1 VDANELASRVA
12 HGMLAAEGTGPA
24 WGISIEEA
32 RAGYARLSMT
42 VRTDMLNGHGIV
54 HGGIVFALADT
65 AFAYVCNGRNEKT
78 VAAQASIVF
87 LGSANEGDTLIAEAE
102 EVAVSGRSGVT
113 RATVRTSDRR
123 PIAEF
128 TGYSRTL
135 GGPVVEL
142 DTDSQDTRAKRS
154 HLEF

>member
-1 VDANELASRVA
+1 MDSDELAGRVA

-24 WGISIEEA
+24 WGVAIEEA

-42 VRTDMLNGHGIV
+42 IRADMLNGHGIV
-54 HGGIVFALADT
+54 HGGMVFALADT
-65 AFAYVCNGRNEKT
+65 AFAYVCNGRNERT

-87 LGSANEGDTLIAEAE
+87 LDAAKEGETLIAEGE
-102 EVAVSGRSGVT
+102 EAATAGRSGVT
-113 RATVRTSDRR
+113 RVTVRTADGR

-135 GGPVVEL
+135 GGAVV
-142 DTDSQDTRAKRS
+142 KI
-154 HLEF
+154 